1 MSKNRRKCKTPKE
14 QKQPTNPP
22 VNIVLPD
29 SLSAEEMQQIITNAL
44 LAVEDAKEQRATE
57 KKEQERKNFREAM
70 GYKDYSTEKGLKKS
84 ILVFLNRIK
93 MIFKLLFAPKRLIK
107 GDDATFGLLKMTV
120 ETFFWLAKWATTLFA
135 AIVIAYIP
143 LQYIVEAIPV
153 ISIGQNV
160 IFGMYA
166 VVSFLLSRMFR
177 MASIEVDKIEDRS
190 LLFGIFASITSI
202 VSIVVAIIAVVQGG

>member
-1 MSKNRRKCKTPKE
+1 
-14 QKQPTNPP
+14 
-22 VNIVLPD
+22 
-29 SLSAEEMQQIITNAL
+29 
-44 LAVEDAKEQRATE
+44 
-57 KKEQERKNFREAM
+57 
-70 GYKDYSTEKGLKKS
+70 
-84 ILVFLNRIK
+84 
-93 MIFKLLFAPKRLIK
+93 
-107 GDDATFGLLKMTV
+107 MTV

-143 LQYIVEAIPV
+143 LQYIIEEIPV
-153 ISIGQNV
+153 ISVGQNV

>member
-1 MSKNRRKCKTPKE
+1 MSKNRRKSKTPKE

-29 SLSAEEMQQIITNAL
+29 SLSAEEMQKIITNAL
-44 LAVEDAKEQRATE
+44 LAVEDVKEQRTTE

-70 GYKDYSTEKGLKKS
+70 GYKDYSTEKGMKKS

-153 ISIGQNV
+153 ISTGQNI